1 MSLSNQTFGFSLF
14 IGPHLLSSFSIT
26 SSRPGR
32 ADYRRCVVGYRL
44 GSGVDFVGVLGYYWS
59 STAHGE
65 SYVYGVG
72 FDSGSVTPNYDD
84 GRNYGCS
91 VRLVTDAK

>member
-44 GSGVDFVGVLGYYWS
+44 GSGVDFVGVLGNYWS
-59 STAHGE
+59 STATDEFLAYIVFFNGDSVGPDYGGE
-65 SYVYGVG
+65 RRYG
-72 FDSGSVTPNYDD
+72 F
-84 GRNYGCS
+84 S